1 MAVYPIT
8 RYPKEVALRDGTAV
22 QLRPMTAAD
31 AEGLLTFFRDIPAE
45 ERFLLKDDVTSPEVV
60 CGWGNRLDYDRALPL
75 LALAE
80 GRVVADAALIR
91 HRGGSRAHL
100 GEIRVV
106 VDPAYRGKGLGVA
119 LTQELIEIAYDA
131 ELERVIFELVTG
143 VQDEAIAAATYLG
156 AFPVG
161 TVTDLAKDSHG
172 RPHDVVFLALPLGK
186 WYEWAK
192 F

>member
-8 RYPKEVALRDGTAV
+8 RYPKAVTLRDGTALH
-22 QLRPMTAAD
+22 LRPMTAAD
-31 AEGLLTFFRDIPAE
+31 AAGLLAFFRGIPDE
-45 ERFLLKDDVTSPEVV
+45 ERFLLKDDVTAPAVV
-60 CGWGNRLDYDRALPL
+60 RGWADHLDYDRALPL
-75 LALAE
+75 LALAD
-80 GRVVADAALIR
+80 GRIGADAVLIR

-106 VDPAYRGKGLGVA
+106 VDPAYRDKGLGVA
-119 LTQELIEIAYDA
+119 LMQELIEIAYDA

-143 VQDEAIAAATYLG
+143 VQDEAIAAATLLG

-161 TVTDLAKDSHG
+161 TVTNLAKDSHG

>member
-8 RYPKEVALRDGTAV
+8 RYPKEVELRDGVRVT
-22 QLRPMTAAD
+22 LRPMTAAD
-31 AEGLLTFFRDIPAE
+31 GEGLLQFFKGIPEA
-45 ERFLLKDDVTSPEVV
+45 ERFLLKDDVTSPAVISS
-60 CGWGNRLDYDRALPL
+60 WADRLDYDRALPL
-75 LALAE
+75 LAVAD
-80 GRVVADAALIR
+80 GRIVADAVLIR

-106 VDPAYRGKGLGVA
+106 VDPAYRGRGLGVT
-119 LTQELIEIAYDA
+119 LMRELVEIAYDA
-131 ELERVIFELVTG
+131 ELERVIFELVKD
-143 VQDEAIAAATYLG
+143 VQEEAIAAATYLG

-186 WYEWAK
+186 WYEWSK

>member
-1 MAVYPIT
+1 MAVYPIA
-8 RYPKEVALRDGTAV
+8 RYPKAVTLRDETAV
-22 QLRPMTAAD
+22 QLRPMTTAD
-31 AEGLLTFFRDIPAE
+31 AEGLLVFFRAIPEE
-45 ERFLLKDDVTSPEVV
+45 ERFLMKDDVTSPEVV
-60 CGWGNRLDYDRALPL
+60 CHWADHLDYDRALPL
-75 LALAE
+75 LALAD
-80 GRVVADAALIR
+80 GRIVADAVLIR

-106 VDPAYRGKGLGVA
+106 VDPAYRGKGLGVVMM
-119 LTQELIEIAYDA
+119 QELIEIAYDA
-131 ELERVIFELVTG
+131 ELERVLFEMVTD
-143 VQDEAIAAATYLG
+143 VQDEAIAAATFLG

>member
-8 RYPKEVALRDGTAV
+8 RYPKEVTLRDGTAF

-31 AEGLLTFFRDIPAE
+31 ADGLLVFFRNIPAD
-45 ERFLLKDDVTSPEVV
+45 ERFLLKDDVTSSEVV
-60 CGWGNRLDYDRALPL
+60 CGWADHLDYDRALPL
-75 LALAE
+75 LALAD
-80 GRVVADAALIR
+80 GRVVADAVLIR

-106 VDPAYRGKGLGVA
+106 VEPDARGKGLGVA
-119 LTQELIEIAYDA
+119 MMQELIEIAYDA
-131 ELERVIFELVTG
+131 ELDRVIFEFVTG
-143 VQDEAIAAATYLG
+143 VQDEAIAAATSLG

-161 TVTDLAKDSHG
+161 TVTELAKDSHG

-186 WYEWAK
+186 WYEWSK